1 MAKISKVNF
10 FFSGI
15 IIFLIS
21 CTYFYFKYMPDNYM
35 WQPVIKSSTILENS
49 CYSIIAAKTFLWTL
63 FFISIIATLNRVRSN
78 KWGKFFVYI
87 LIYIF
92 IYLSIK
98 TFDSYMN
105 ANNFYNIFINQT
117 VSDDYIL
124 VPVVEGGY
132 YIGKFLNHDILDSSM
147 QKRRY
152 AIEGLGLVDFKPAIK
167 NLELIIEND

>member
-1 MAKISKVNF
+1 
-10 FFSGI
+10 
-15 IIFLIS
+15 
-21 CTYFYFKYMPDNYM
+21 
-35 WQPVIKSSTILENS
+35 
-49 CYSIIAAKTFLWTL
+49 
-63 FFISIIATLNRVRSN
+63 
-78 KWGKFFVYI
+78 
-87 LIYIF
+87 
-92 IYLSIK
+92 
-98 TFDSYMN
+98 MN

-167 NLELIIEND
+167 NLELIIENDDTEDFIREIAMESLIKLKEN